1 MTAKDG
7 TNGKTPNSKPSEG
20 ASKKSSGESESLAK
34 LDELLDAWD
43 DNEEVSGVHIE
54 ELHVH
59 HPTGEFHAHET
70 PTKPYNKL
78 PSVDTDK
85 PVRTPSISP
94 KARNI
99 TIIIVAVATGLAT
112 AMKILWEAWSSLKK

>member
-7 TNGKTPNSKPSEG
+7 TKGKTPNSKLSEDE
-20 ASKKSSGESESLAK
+20 SKKSRSESESLAK

-43 DNEEVSGVHIE
+43 DEETSGVHIE
-54 ELHVH
+54 EFHVH
-59 HPTGEFHAHET
+59 HPTGGYPIHEA
-70 PTKPYNKL
+70 PTKPDNKIPEVDIPK
-78 PSVDTDK
+78 PS
-85 PVRTPSISP
+85 RTPSISP

-112 AMKILWEAWSSLKK
+112 AMKILWDAWLGLKK